1 MQRGGFISAAPNTF
15 RQPQSRPCWRGASPD
30 AFLCTLGNGMP
41 LWAFCSHG
49 KAIDLRDPAQAF
61 ARICRD
67 N

>member
-1 MQRGGFISAAPNTF
+1 MQRGGFINAAPNTF
-15 RQPQSRPCWRGASPD
+15 RQPQSRPCWRGAFSG
-30 AFLCTLGNGMP
+30 AFPYMPGNGMS

-49 KAIDLRDPAQAF
+49 KAIDLRDPAQAC